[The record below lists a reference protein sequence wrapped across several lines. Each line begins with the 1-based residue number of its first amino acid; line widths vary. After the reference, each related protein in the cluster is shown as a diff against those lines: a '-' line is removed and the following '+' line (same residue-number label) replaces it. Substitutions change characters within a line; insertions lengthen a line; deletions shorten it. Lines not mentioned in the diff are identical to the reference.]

1 MFLRS
6 IRKTT
11 AEIQNY
17 SFEKSSL
24 ERDSTSQ
31 DSGISQLSH
40 LSFEKN
46 KGEIKSLP
54 LEEKRQKTLPNS
66 VGTDV
71 FMSPMEQADRATMQ
85 RILALFGK
93 EDSESRKDAMR
104 MLTQLMHQGAGNL
117 IEDNFRPVF
126 KHLVSC
132 REDPDSFVRRQVFNL
147 WATMLSTPRLLE
159 EMENYADL
167 ILVNIFRAQR
177 DQERE
182 VRLDFCIYLFV
193 EPYLNLVICST
204 GCSFGRKLRQNLSCR
219 SVAEQAYS
227 HFKTCHW

>member
-1 MFLRS
+1 MFFEFKYFSPLIRS

-17 SFEKSSL
+17 SFEKSSSSL
-24 ERDSTSQ
+24 LNERDSTSQ
-31 DSGISQLSH
+31 DSGISQLS
-40 LSFEKN
+40 LSE
-46 KGEIKSLP
+46 
-54 LEEKRQKTLPNS
+54 QKTKLLGSTPPLDGIPPITPQAKRIIPS
-66 VGTDV
+66 SDSAEL
-71 FMSPMEQADRATMQ
+71 MSPMEQADRAAMSKVLSL
-85 RILALFGK
+85 LAK

-104 MLTQLMHQGAGNL
+104 MLSQLMHQGAGNL

-132 REDPDSFVRRQVFNL
+132 REDGDSFVRRQVFSL
-147 WATMLSTPRLLE
+147 WGTMLSTPRLLE

-182 VRLDFCIYLFV
+182 VRHPI
-193 EPYLNLVICST
+193 I
-204 GCSFGRKLRQNLSCR
+204 
-219 SVAEQAYS
+219 
-227 HFKTCHW
+227 

>member
-1 MFLRS
+1 MLISNRS

-40 LSFEKN
+40 ISFEKA
-46 KGEIKSLP
+46 KGEAKSFP
-54 LEEKRQKTLPNS
+54 LEEKRQKTIPNI
-66 VGTDV
+66 GTDV
-71 FMSPMEQADRATMQ
+71 LMSPMEQADRATMQ

-182 VRLDFCIYLFV
+182 VCFYWFLFT
-193 EPYLNLVICST
+193 LI
-204 GCSFGRKLRQNLSCR
+204 FQ
-219 SVAEQAYS
+219 
-227 HFKTCHW
+227 HFENVFTCAFLFINT

>member
-1 MFLRS
+1 MNGIVQSFSFFSYRS

-17 SFEKSSL
+17 RFEKSSL
-24 ERDSTSQ
+24 ERNSNSQ

-40 LSFEKN
+40 LSTDKN
-46 KGEIKSLP
+46 KGDAKLIP
-54 LEEKRQKTLPNS
+54 VEEVHQRTVRNIMES
-66 VGTDV
+66 DV
-71 FMSPMEQADRATMQ
+71 LMSPMEQADRATMN
-85 RILALFGK
+85 RILSMFAA

-104 MLTQLMHQGAGNL
+104 MLMQLMHQGAGNL

-132 REDPDSFVRRQVFNL
+132 REDPDSLVRRQVFNI
-147 WATMLSTPRLLE
+147 WATMLSTPRLVQ

-182 VRLDFCIYLFV
+182 VIWCIL
-193 EPYLNLVICST
+193 I
-204 GCSFGRKLRQNLSCR
+204 RI
-219 SVAEQAYS
+219 
-227 HFKTCHW
+227 

>member
-1 MFLRS
+1 MFLFYYLFYVDFSRS

-24 ERDSTSQ
+24 ERNSTSQ

-40 LSFEKN
+40 LSIEKN
-46 KGEIKSLP
+46 KADTKLNP
-54 LEEKRQKTLPNS
+54 VEELHQRTVKNIMES
-66 VGTDV
+66 DV
-71 FMSPMEQADRATMQ
+71 LMSPMEQADRATMN
-85 RILALFGK
+85 RILSMFAA
-93 EDSESRKDAMR
+93 EDSDSRKDAMR
-104 MLTQLMHQGAGNL
+104 MLMQLMHQGAGNL

-132 REDPDSFVRRQVFNL
+132 REDPDSLVRRQVFNI
-147 WATMLSTPRLLE
+147 WATMLSTPRLVQ

-182 VRLDFCIYLFV
+182 VI
-193 EPYLNLVICST
+193 
-204 GCSFGRKLRQNLSCR
+204 GRIFIGN
-219 SVAEQAYS
+219 V
-227 HFKTCHW
+227 

>member
-1 MFLRS
+1 MFSVEQFLKSILFARLACLFCREYYRS

-31 DSGISQLSH
+31 DSGISQLSQA
-40 LSFEKN
+40 SVEKS
-46 KGEIKSLP
+46 KGLHP
-54 LEEKRQKTLPNS
+54 LEEARQKTIAS
-66 VGTDV
+66 TFAADIA
-71 FMSPMEQADRATMQ
+71 MSPMEQADRATMQ
-85 RILALFGK
+85 RILTLFGV

-132 REDPDSFVRRQVFNL
+132 REDSDSLVRRQVFNL
-147 WATMLSTPRLLE
+147 WATMLSTPRLVE

-182 VRLDFCIYLFV
+182 V
-193 EPYLNLVICST
+193 
-204 GCSFGRKLRQNLSCR
+204 
-219 SVAEQAYS
+219 
-227 HFKTCHW
+227 

>member
-1 MFLRS
+1 MIYYRS

-40 LSFEKN
+40 ISLEKAKDVKSF
-46 KGEIKSLP
+46 P
-54 LEEKRQKTLPNS
+54 LEEKRQKIIPRTI
-66 VGTDV
+66 GTDV
-71 FMSPMEQADRATMQ
+71 LMSPMEQADRATMQ
-85 RILALFGK
+85 RVLALFGK
-93 EDSESRKDAMR
+93 EDSESRKDAIR
-104 MLTQLMHQGAGNL
+104 MLSTLMHQGAGNL
-117 IEDNFRPVF
+117 IEDNFRSVF

-132 REDPDSFVRRQVFNL
+132 REDADSFVRRQVFNL

-182 VRLDFCIYLFV
+182 VIYFTV
-193 EPYLNLVICST
+193 N
-204 GCSFGRKLRQNLSCR
+204 
-219 SVAEQAYS
+219 AY
-227 HFKTCHW
+227 